1 MSVEL
6 PLAIDAEH
14 LLIVRAILKR
24 LVPEREVWAFGSRAK
39 RTAKPFSDLDL
50 AILGD
55 EAIGISRLAD
65 LREAFQESMLPFKVD
80 IVDWASADERF
91 REIVA
96 QCPVVIQGK
105 RAEA

>member
-1 MSVEL
+1 
-6 PLAIDAEH
+6 
-14 LLIVRAILKR
+14 
-24 LVPEREVWAFGSRAK
+24 
-39 RTAKPFSDLDL
+39 
-50 AILGD
+50 
-55 EAIGISRLAD
+55 
-65 LREAFQESMLPFKVD
+65 MLPFKVD